1 MDKICIYGED
11 WVRLHDVCD
20 ILRTVADE
28 PVFDNTD
35 KVMRQIARLMFH
47 DEIEAAETDEEKE
60 ALLEFPGDFLVV
72 KDLGYKN
79 QNGKRFIY
87 FMEFS
92 DGEGKAIDN
101 AAKAMVFEYK
111 SMADNVAKKLGDGW
125 RSVCVGV
132 EDGRI
137 TRRVNERI
145 KAFMAAV
152 KGVEAE

>member
-28 PVFDNTD
+28 PVFENTD

-47 DEIEAAETDEEKE
+47 DEIETAETDEERE
-60 ALLEFPGDFLVV
+60 ALLEFPGDFLVM

-79 QNGKRFIY
+79 PNGKRFIY
-87 FMEFS
+87 FVEFS

-101 AAKAMVFEYK
+101 ALKATVFKYK
-111 SMADNVAKKLGDGW
+111 SMADHVAEKLGDGW
-125 RSVCVGV
+125 MSVCVGI

-137 TRRVNERI
+137 TRRVIEQ
-145 KAFMAAV
+145 V
-152 KGVEAE
+152 KDLLATGKGGDAE